1 MKHNAKHNM
10 TAIIF
15 AGGKSS
21 RMGKDKA
28 LLPFA
33 DCDTLSEFQHNK
45 LCSLFDKVY
54 ISSKEDKFDFDATVI
69 TDRYEE
75 NSPLVGIIS
84 IFETLKVDEIFILS
98 VDAPFVNKEVIE
110 KLLNHEEEFDAII
123 AKSISGTQPLC
134 GVYRRSIL
142 PLAQKHLKE
151 GNHRLNNLLEKAHTQ
166 FIFFEDDASFIN
178 LNHPHEYEQAM
189 KSFILP

>member
-1 MKHNAKHNM
+1 MKYNM
-10 TAIIF
+10 TAVIF

-33 DCDTLSEFQHNK
+33 GYNTLSEFQYNK
-45 LCSLFDKVY
+45 LSTLFKKVY
-54 ISSKEDKFDFDATVI
+54 LSAKEDKFDFDATVI

-84 IFETLKVDEIFILS
+84 IFETLEEDEVFILS
-98 VDAPFVNKEVIE
+98 VDAPFVNEEVIE
-110 KLLNHEEEFDAII
+110 KLLNHEEEFDAVI
-123 AKSISGTQPLC
+123 AKSTSGTQPLC

-142 PLAQKHLKE
+142 PLAQKHLRE
-151 GNHRLNNLLEKAHTQ
+151 GNHRLNDLLKAAHTQ
-166 FIFFEDDASFIN
+166 FVTFEDDIPFIN
-178 LNHPHEYEQAM
+178 LNHPHEYENAL
-189 KSFILP
+189 KLISL

>member
-1 MKHNAKHNM
+1 MKDNVKHNM

-33 DCDTLSEFQHNK
+33 DCNTLSEFQYNK
-45 LCSLFDKVY
+45 LTALFDTVY
-54 ISSKEDKFDFDATVI
+54 ISSKEEKFDFDAKVI

-75 NSPLVGIIS
+75 SSPLVGIIS
-84 IFETLKVDEIFILS
+84 IFETLEEDEVFILS

-110 KLLNHEEEFDAII
+110 KLLNHEEKFDAII
-123 AKSISGTQPLC
+123 AKSTSGTQPLC

-151 GNHRLNNLLEKAHTQ
+151 GNHRLNNLLKEADTQ
-166 FIFFEDDASFIN
+166 FVSFEDNTPFTN
-178 LNHPHEYEQAM
+178 LNHPHEYENAL
-189 KSFILP
+189 KSLI

>member
-1 MKHNAKHNM
+1 MKDNAKHTM

-33 DCDTLSEFQHNK
+33 GYNTLSEFQYNK
-45 LCSLFDKVY
+45 LTSLCDKVY
-54 ISSKEDKFDFDATVI
+54 ISSKENKFDFDATVI

-84 IFETLKVDEIFILS
+84 IFEALEVDEVFILS

-123 AKSISGTQPLC
+123 AKSTSGAQPLC

-142 PLAQKHLKE
+142 PLAQKHLSE
-151 GNHRLNNLLEKAHTQ
+151 GNHRLNDLLGEAHTQ
-166 FIFFEDDASFIN
+166 FVMFEDDTPFIN

-189 KSFILP
+189 KSLILL